1 MSYTKQI
8 NQMEAFEEGQS
19 KEIDILEKDYTEA
32 VDFRY
37 FVNKYCNIIELSDQ
51 SKLSISQIDQSEPS
65 V

>member
-1 MSYTKQI
+1 MIISDQERMSYTKQI

-37 FVNKYCNIIELSDQ
+37 FINKY
-51 SKLSISQIDQSEPS
+51 
-65 V
+65 